1 MSTQTTKV
9 GFVGLGDMGGAIAQR
24 IIDAGFPTT
33 LWARKS
39 TSLKPYADSGANFA
53 ENLLDMGKECDV
65 VGVCVF
71 SDKDVKQV
79 VLGEGDGLLY
89 GMAPGGVIAVHSTI
103 TMETCQ
109 ELESLGAERGV
120 FVIDAPVSGARQG
133 AEQGTLCIMVGGSQD
148 GFDRAQPVFSS
159 YGKTIERLGAIGSG
173 QRAKVLNNVL
183 CFVHLATAS
192 IAFEVANKLD
202 LNPDELKKVLLNGS
216 GSSSAMG
223 YLVHQLEVDP
233 KFAAHAI
240 TMIEKDSELY
250 QELCKQR
257 GISPTALDELA
268 EASYEMI
275 GKLAKNTR

>member
-24 IIDAGFPTT
+24 IIHAGFPTT

-39 TSLKPYADSGANFA
+39 TSLEPYADSGADFA

-89 GMAPGGVIAVHSTI
+89 GMAPGSVIALHSTI

-109 ELESLGAERGV
+109 ELESLGAARGV

-133 AEQGTLCIMVGGSQD
+133 AEQGTLCIMVGGSRE
-148 GFDRAQPVFSS
+148 GFDKAQPVFSS

-173 QRAKVLNNVL
+173 QRTKVLNNVL

-192 IAFEVANKLD
+192 IAFEVAKKLD

-240 TMIEKDSELY
+240 TMIEKDTELY

-257 GISPTALDELA
+257 GIPSTALDELA

-275 GKLAKNTR
+275 GKLAKNKR